1 MLARGTLRAARHART
16 TMPAAAHVR
25 GVVDA
30 SSTEYN
36 PEGYTTAWAGSTG
49 ISGKMPKPYV
59 VPKKGMDLLHEP
71 LFNKGV
77 RFPMRERDRLSLR
90 GLLPPKVLTTRLQV
104 KRFLQEFR
112 ATDDMMA
119 KYQMLSSLQD
129 RNETLF
135 YKVVAENIGECAP
148 IVYTPTVG
156 EACQNFSAQ
165 FRRPRG
171 MYFSAEDR
179 GEMSSML
186 YNWPADEVDVVV
198 VTDGSRI
205 LGLGDL
211 GVQGMGISIGKLNLY
226 VACGGITPARV
237 LPVCL
242 DVGTDNQE
250 LRDDPGYLGLNQPR
264 VTGDEYYAIVDEC
277 KYTRNP
283 GSVTR
288 YCSAG
293 VWSQRR

>member
-135 YKVVAENIGECAP
+135 YKVVAENISECAP
-148 IVYTPTVG
+148 VVYTPTVG
-156 EACQNFSAQ
+156 EACQKFSAQ
-165 FRRPRG
+165 VCASFFFPTFREFC
-171 MYFSAEDR
+171 MAFSLVFREF
-179 GEMSSML
+179 SQ
-186 YNWPADEVDVVV
+186 N
-198 VTDGSRI
+198 
-205 LGLGDL
+205 
-211 GVQGMGISIGKLNLY
+211 IS
-226 VACGGITPARV
+226 
-237 LPVCL
+237 
-242 DVGTDNQE
+242 
-250 LRDDPGYLGLNQPR
+250 
-264 VTGDEYYAIVDEC
+264 
-277 KYTRNP
+277 
-283 GSVTR
+283 
-288 YCSAG
+288 
-293 VWSQRR
+293 